1 MSKITTLF
9 SVLAA
14 FLLLNALPAISGGTG
29 PYGSF
34 GPSVAYDMTPGGE
47 TQVVAFSSGTG
58 PYGTFGP
65 SIGYNVISGAESQQV
80 ATAGGTGPYG
90 FFGPSF
96 KGGGDSSQFANKDE
110 CLLVAMNCP
119 PGGLSGQQRID
130 RLNTEISKGT
140 DVYTEDELRVLKDKL
155 DDAYR
160 DQGGISGGGY

>member
-1 MSKITTLF
+1 MNKIITLF

-14 FLLLNALPAISGGTG
+14 FLLLNAPPAISGGTG

-34 GPSVAYDMTPGGE
+34 GPSVAFDITPGSE
-47 TQVVAFSSGTG
+47 TQLVAFSSGTG
-58 PYGTFGP
+58 PYG
-65 SIGYNVISGAESQQV
+65 V
-80 ATAGGTGPYG
+80 
-90 FFGPSF
+90 FGPSF
-96 KGGGDSSQFANKDE
+96 RDGAESSQFANKDE

-119 PGGLSGQQRID
+119 PGGLSGQQKID

-160 DQGGISGGGY
+160 DSNIN

>member
-1 MSKITTLF
+1 MSKIFTLF

-14 FLLLNALPAISGGTG
+14 FLLLNALPAFSGGTG

-34 GPSVAYDMTPGGE
+34 GPSVAFDITPGSE
-47 TQVVAFSSGTG
+47 TQLVAFSSGTG
-58 PYGTFGP
+58 PYGSFGP
-65 SIGYNVISGAESQQV
+65 SDGYNVIPGAESQHV
-80 ATAGGTGPYG
+80 RITGTGPYG
-90 FFGPSF
+90 VFGPSF
-96 KGGGDSSQFANKDE
+96 RDGAESSQFANKDE

-119 PGGLSGQQRID
+119 PGGLSGQQKID

-160 DQGGISGGGY
+160 DQGGTSGGGY

>member
-1 MSKITTLF
+1 MSKTFTLF

-14 FLLLNALPAISGGTG
+14 FLLLNALPAFSGGTG

-34 GPSVAYDMTPGGE
+34 GPSVAYDINPGGE
-47 TQVVAFSSGTG
+47 TQVVAFS
-58 PYGTFGP
+58 
-65 SIGYNVISGAESQQV
+65 
-80 ATAGGTGPYG
+80 GGTGPYG
-90 FFGPSF
+90 AFGPTDSYNVIPGTESQHAGYTGGTGPYGVFGPSF
-96 KGGGDSSQFANKDE
+96 KQGAESSQFANKDE

-119 PGGLSGQQRID
+119 PGGFSGQQKID

-160 DQGGISGGGY
+160 DSNIN